1 MSPNAH
7 ESGDSQY
14 DPLIDLSTCQLNHS
28 MSSTDNSIDQSIGE
42 QALQSLL
49 TLDERLRAGGMFAA
63 VPSSVTESMTLT
75 DAEMK
80 LLQIGTEALQKLE
93 AAIPRQARN
102 MPSWAPRSIGRFEL
116 QSVLGA
122 GGFAVVYLALDPQ
135 LNRPVA
141 LKVPRPHALVQ
152 AQLRQ
157 RFVTEAHAAARLD
170 HPHIVAV
177 FEAGEDGDLPYIACA
192 VCEGP
197 SLAEWLASRTT
208 PLNPRITAKVVRELA
223 DALQYSH
230 DRGILHRD
238 IKPGNVLLFPQ
249 TRITVEE
256 FPFVARIGD
265 FGLAKLLEDPSL
277 DSVTSQLIGTPRFM
291 APEMLGDGVKTASV
305 ASDVYALGAILYAML
320 TGQAPFGS
328 ASLVETMK
336 SIATEDPAAPE
347 LLNRSVSRDLS
358 LICLKCLEK
367 TPSTRYSSAAELRDD
382 LDRYLTG
389 QCVVARQTPLLV
401 RLRKWCRR
409 HPVAAALSF
418 VSTLFVLAIISMV
431 VRYTGSL
438 QGLQGQLQQ
447 SNEMLSRQVVEL
459 DLALRSAESS
469 QKEAADQRSH
479 VSQLL
484 EIADIN
490 LAGRIWRQGDTKG
503 AVRLLEPW
511 VGRLSKNRTLPTS
524 ADVALR
530 YLWNRVTVD
539 ATLLKKSDQAVWW
552 MHHDADSEQLLLAGS
567 EGQLEVVSC
576 HETGLQGSNAAA
588 AVSVSSGE
596 LSGVTLSDDRQ
607 LAATSGDDGKVRIW
621 SVDVSGGLTAQSFT
635 LAHEIQVL
643 PDASVYGILFLPGT
657 HQLISCAREPTL
669 KVWDGETGL
678 LIREV
683 ATAHA
688 RFIESIVISPD
699 GTHLA
704 TAGADG
710 LLEVFR
716 LPDLTSTQQIPA
728 SEKPLSMAAF
738 SSDGK
743 SLACGGWDKLLR
755 LYDLESG
762 RQIANYKSMAGVYCV
777 TCNSRNEVLVGDRD
791 GALTLFRIPSI
802 LETPST
808 GESVL
813 QWRPEKRWP
822 GHDAPVSA
830 ICWARDAAK
839 ATASTVSAVAA
850 MESSGRWMSADRQ
863 GKIKAWNVA
872 ESESTVLKLE
882 PSRGTPAIPVMHVFG
897 EHLLRGT
904 ETEIQRID
912 RDNGTVVSTLPVAV
926 KITSLAVSAAS
937 GTIVA
942 GDAAGNVHWF
952 RETTQGIEQVGEMSV
967 LPGSEV
973 VRLHISKDGRFVCAI
988 NKDWK
993 MIVVDWSAKSTRMEL
1008 ENALVAFVHPDGAH
1022 LLRSFGNNDE
1032 LQVIKL
1038 SDGSVVAT
1046 LKGHRS
1052 TVSRVTFTA
1061 DGRTCISASHDRTI
1075 CLWDTTTWTLKQQL
1089 TGHESPISELAISP
1103 RGDLAVTADESGI
1116 LRLWDVQSGRELT
1129 ELDERVDQIVGLVFE
1144 RDGKSLIAWDVS
1156 QRVYRIG
1163 L

>member
-1 MSPNAH
+1 
-7 ESGDSQY
+7 
-14 DPLIDLSTCQLNHS
+14 
-28 MSSTDNSIDQSIGE
+28 MSSADNSIDQSIGE

-49 TLDERLRAGGMFAA
+49 TLDERLRAGEVSAA
-63 VPSSVTESMTLT
+63 GPSSVAESLTLS

-93 AAIPRQARN
+93 AAIPRQTRK
-102 MPSWAPRSIGRFEL
+102 MPSWAPRNIGRFEL

-277 DSVTSQLIGTPRFM
+277 DSVTSQLVGTPRFM

-305 ASDVYALGAILYAML
+305 ASDVYALGAVLYAML

-328 ASLVETMK
+328 ASVVETMK

-367 TPSTRYSSAAELRDD
+367 TPSARYSSAAELRDD

-389 QCVVARQTPLLV
+389 QCVVARQTPLPV

-418 VSTLFVLAIISMV
+418 VSTLFLFAIVFMV

-438 QGLQGQLQQ
+438 RGLQGQLER

-511 VGRLSKNRTLPTS
+511 VGLLSNNRTSPTS

-539 ATLLKKSDQAVWW
+539 ATLLKPSEQAVWW
-552 MHHDADSEQLLLAGS
+552 MHHDGDSEQLLLAGS
-567 EGQLEVVSC
+567 KGQIEVVSC
-576 HETGLQGSNAAA
+576 RETGLQGSNAATI
-588 AVSVSSGE
+588 VSVSSGE
-596 LSGVTLSDDRQ
+596 LSSVTLSDDRQ

-621 SVDVSGGLTAQSFT
+621 SVDVSDGLTSQSFT

-716 LPDLTSTQQIPA
+716 LPDLTPTRQIAA

-762 RQIANYKSMAGVYCV
+762 RQIANYKSMAGIYCV

-791 GALTLFRIPSI
+791 GALTLFRIPSV
-802 LETPST
+802 LEIPATDEP
-808 GESVL
+808 VV

-830 ICWARDAAK
+830 ICWAKDATRA
-839 ATASTVSAVAA
+839 TVSAVPAA
-850 MESSGRWMSADRQ
+850 EPSGRWISADRQ
-863 GKIKAWNVA
+863 GNIKAWDVA

-882 PSRGTPAIPVMHVFG
+882 PSKGTPVIPVMQVF
-897 EHLLRGT
+897 EESLLRGT
-904 ETEIQRID
+904 ETEIQLID
-912 RDNGTVVSTLPVAV
+912 RDNGKIVSSLPVAV
-926 KITSLAVSAAS
+926 KITSLGVSAAS

-942 GDAAGNVHWF
+942 GDAEGSLRWF
-952 RETTQGIEQVGEMSV
+952 RKTTQGIERAGEMPV

-973 VRLHISKDGRFVCAI
+973 VRLHVSKDGRFVCAI

-993 MIVVDWSAKSTRMEL
+993 MVVVDWSAKSTRMKL
-1008 ENALVAFVHPDGAH
+1008 ENAPVAFVHPDGEH

-1032 LQVIKL
+1032 LQVIRL

-1061 DGRTCISASHDRTI
+1061 DGRTCLSASHDRTI
-1075 CLWDTTTWTLKQQL
+1075 CLWETQTWTMKQQL

-1129 ELDERVDQIVGLVFE
+1129 ELDERVNQIVGLVFE
-1144 RDGKSLIAWDVS
+1144 RDGKSLVAWDVS

>member
-1 MSPNAH
+1 
-7 ESGDSQY
+7 
-14 DPLIDLSTCQLNHS
+14 
-28 MSSTDNSIDQSIGE
+28 MSSADNSIDQSIGE

-49 TLDERLRAGGMFAA
+49 TLDERLRAGEMSAA
-63 VPSSVTESMTLT
+63 GSSSVAESMTLSE
-75 DAEMK
+75 AEMK
-80 LLQIGTEALQKLE
+80 LLRIGTDALQKLE
-93 AAIPRQARN
+93 AAIPRQTRK
-102 MPSWAPRSIGRFEL
+102 MPSWAPRNIGRFEL
-116 QSVLGA
+116 RSVLGA

-152 AQLRQ
+152 ARLRQ
-157 RFVTEAHAAARLD
+157 RFVTEARAAARLD
-170 HPHIVAV
+170 HPHIVPV

-197 SLAEWLASRTT
+197 SLAEWLAARTT
-208 PLNPRITAKVVRELA
+208 PLNPRITAKVVRQLA

-249 TRITVEE
+249 ARVTVEE
-256 FPFVARIGD
+256 FSFVARIGD

-367 TPSTRYSSAAELRDD
+367 TPSARYSSAAELRDD

-389 QCVVARQTPLLV
+389 QCVVARQTPLPV

-418 VSTLFVLAIISMV
+418 VSTLFVLAIVSMV

-438 QGLQGQLQQ
+438 RGLQGQLQQ

-469 QKEAADQRSH
+469 EKEAADQRGH
-479 VSQLL
+479 VTQLL

-511 VGRLSKNRTLPTS
+511 VGLLSKNRTLPTS

-552 MHHDADSEQLLLAGS
+552 MHHDADSGQLLLAGS

-607 LAATSGDDGKVRIW
+607 LTATSGDDGKVRIW

-635 LAHEIQVL
+635 LEHEIQVL
-643 PDASVYGILFLPGT
+643 PNASVYGILFLPGT

-688 RFIESIVISPD
+688 RFIESMVISPD

-716 LPDLTSTQQIPA
+716 LPDLTPTQQIAA

-743 SLACGGWDKLLR
+743 SLTCGGWDKLLR

-762 RQIANYKSMAGVYCV
+762 RQIANYKSMAGIYCV
-777 TCNSRNEVLVGDRD
+777 TCNSKNEVLVGDRD
-791 GALTLFRIPSI
+791 GALTLFRIPSTSEI
-802 LETPST
+802 PAT
-808 GESVL
+808 GEPVV

-830 ICWARDAAK
+830 ICWAKDATQEA
-839 ATASTVSAVAA
+839 ASTVSTVAA
-850 MESSGRWMSADRQ
+850 MESSGRWISADRQ
-863 GKIKAWNVA
+863 GKIKAWDVA

-882 PSRGTPAIPVMHVFG
+882 ASKGTPAIPVMHVFG

-942 GDAAGNVHWF
+942 GNAEGTLHWF
-952 RETTQGIEQVGEMSV
+952 RETSKGIEPAGEMLV
-967 LPGSEV
+967 LPGSEL
-973 VRLHISKDGRFVCAI
+973 VRLHVSEDDRFVCAI

-993 MIVVDWSAKSTRMEL
+993 MVVVDWSAKSIRMKL
-1008 ENALVAFVHPDGAH
+1008 ENAPVAFVHPDGEH
-1022 LLRSFGNNDE
+1022 LLRTFGNNDE

-1052 TVSRVTFTA
+1052 TVSRVAFTA

-1075 CLWDTTTWTLKQQL
+1075 CLWDTQTWTLKQQL
-1089 TGHESPISELAISP
+1089 TGHESPISALAISP
-1103 RGDLAVTADESGI
+1103 RSDLAVTGDDSGI

-1144 RDGKSLIAWDVS
+1144 RDGKSLVAWDVS